1 VIVAAPRKAVRVD
14 GIQQDVGLLITIL
27 RFASIISRP
36 MRDGVADPAGLSP
49 NELRLL
55 LALGGEGESAG
66 HELAELMGMNPMN
79 VSRALGSLTA
89 MGLVES
95 VDDAANRRRKP
106 HRLSVAGW
114 ARHKA
119 MTPEIASVAAFLL
132 QPLSA
137 TERRTLR
144 RLIEKLD
151 ARIDDWTPP
160 AKTRHVPRA

>member
-1 VIVAAPRKAVRVD
+1 MEEVEENVR
-14 GIQQDVGLLITIL
+14 LLIAIL
-27 RFASIISRP
+27 RFASTISRP

-79 VSRALGSLTA
+79 VSRALASLTA

-106 HRLSVAGW
+106 HRLSEKGW
-114 ARHKA
+114 VQHKA
-119 MTPEIASVAAFLL
+119 MMPEIGSVAAFLL

-137 TERRTLR
+137 SERRTLQ
-144 RLIEKLD
+144 RLIAKLR
-151 ARIDDWTPP
+151 ARIDEWAPP

>member
-1 VIVAAPRKAVRVD
+1 MD
-14 GIQQDVGLLITIL
+14 GVEQDVRLLIAIL
-27 RFASIISRP
+27 RFASVISRP

-79 VSRALGSLTA
+79 VSRALASLTA
-89 MGLVES
+89 MGLIEA
-95 VDDAANRRRKP
+95 VDDTANRRRKP
-106 HRLSVAGW
+106 HRLSAQGW

-144 RLIEKLD
+144 RLIDKMS
-151 ARIDDWTPP
+151 ARIDEWTPP
-160 AKTRHVPRA
+160 AATRHVPRA